1 MEVSK
6 KTLRR
11 IFLGV
16 AGCIILYW
24 LLHETAT
31 VARFGRALW
40 GLVAPFFAGAI
51 VAFVLNVPMRGIER
65 RLGRIKRAGVRRGLA
80 MILTL
85 VAVVLVLVLMWK
97 LLMPQI
103 ERTVE
108 SLISSL
114 PAFWKRVETW
124 ANQLLEKHPDE
135 AEFLR
140 QYTSLETFDWPGFL
154 AKAMAWVEA
163 GVTTV
168 VNSAF
173 SVVGSVVNGVIH
185 TIISLAFSMYA
196 LARKETLAHQAR
208 MLLYGW
214 LPEKWADRILRV
226 ARLTNS
232 TFSSF
237 ISGQCVE
244 ACIFGC
250 LVAVT
255 MWICGMPF
263 VPLVGAL
270 AAVTAL
276 VPMVG
281 AAIGW
286 ILGALFILVQSP
298 MQAVWYLILYQVD
311 QQIEDNLIYPRV
323 VGSSIGLPSIWVLV
337 AVTVGGMLSGVVG
350 MILMIPLASVLYSL
364 LRELTQA
371 RLEKKGTAPEKLEA
385 QKPEEFRASL
395 PAPTGI
401 WRSIRALPEKVRTL
415 PRRLKER
422 KKGAPPENGGKS
434 GDFRK

>member
-6 KTLRR
+6 KTLRS

-16 AGCIILYW
+16 AGCILLYW

-31 VARFGRALW
+31 VARFTQALW
-40 GLVAPFFAGAI
+40 RLIAPFFAGAI
-51 VAFVLNVPMRGIER
+51 IAFVLNVPMRGIER
-65 RLGRIKRAGVRRGLA
+65 RLGRIKRAGARRGLA
-80 MILTL
+80 MVLTL

-97 LLMPQI
+97 LLVPQI

-108 SLISSL
+108 SLVSSL

-124 ANQLLEKHPDE
+124 ANGLLEKHPDE

-140 QYTSLETFDWPGFL
+140 QYTSLESFDWADFL
-154 AKAMAWVEA
+154 TKAMAWVET
-163 GVTTV
+163 GVSAV

-173 SVVGSVVNGVIH
+173 SVVGSVVSGVINA
-185 TIISLAFSMYA
+185 IISLAFSMYA

-226 ARLTNS
+226 ARLSNS

-237 ISGQCVE
+237 ISGQCME

-276 VPMVG
+276 IPMVG

-286 ILGALFILVQSP
+286 LLGALFILVQSP
-298 MQAVWYLILYQVD
+298 VQALWYLILYQVD

-337 AVTVGGMLSGVVG
+337 AVTVGGLLSGVVG
-350 MILMIPLASVLYSL
+350 MILMIPLASVVYSL
-364 LRELTQA
+364 LRELTRD
-371 RLEKKGTAPEKLEA
+371 RLEKKGTAPEKLEP

-401 WRSIRALPEKVRTL
+401 WRSIRALPGKVKAL
-415 PRRLKER
+415 PQRWRSRRK
-422 KKGAPPENGGKS
+422 
-434 GDFRK
+434 